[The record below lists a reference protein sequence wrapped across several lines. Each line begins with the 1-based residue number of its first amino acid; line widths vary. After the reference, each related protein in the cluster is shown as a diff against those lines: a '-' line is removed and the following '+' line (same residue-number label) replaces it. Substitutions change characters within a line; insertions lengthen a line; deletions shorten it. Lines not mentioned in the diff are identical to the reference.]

1 MTSRGGVPGGV
12 GRDRFRRDFTLL
24 DSNRVIVTPG
34 RSYAFVN
41 YNKEEDAIAA
51 IKSLQGFPLA
61 GNPLRIEFAKAEKSS
76 TPSHDEDYLQR
87 RDEQRLTLRESPFL
101 QRDARVRNASPD
113 SFYLDKS
120 KMSDS
125 NAEPSEVL
133 WIGFPALLKVDEI
146 ILRKAFSPFGQ
157 KKLFRGNYL
166 ATHVCTFVL
175 PRMKLGLQIVE
186 GPRSLRITSQTVAK
200 GGPEN
205 FRQDRNFGST
215 ATDPSIRSPHFYS
228 DLDPTDS
235 DVYGLNRKGTVHH
248 AGNSTFDNWRF
259 GEDLG
264 PPPDVYERRGSPT
277 RGRDAHFHE
286 FAKKN
291 PQKGPFYEEP
301 WDLPEESYLYHEA
314 KKLKTDSFPPDKEL
328 PEYPYSDLE
337 QERRALPRAFSD
349 FPQPEAFDKN
359 LESGPFGY
367 TPIQDRPISLSLP
380 HGERSDPW
388 KVSYDSFQA
397 GSGSLPTNRAERKRF
412 TPEPEPSSLKLWKWE
427 GTIAKGRDSCL
438 SCSLLS
444 RGKSAGLYVA

>member
-1 MTSRGGVPGGV
+1 
-12 GRDRFRRDFTLL
+12 
-24 DSNRVIVTPG
+24 
-34 RSYAFVN
+34 
-41 YNKEEDAIAA
+41 
-51 IKSLQGFPLA
+51 
-61 GNPLRIEFAKAEKSS
+61 
-76 TPSHDEDYLQR
+76 
-87 RDEQRLTLRESPFL
+87 
-101 QRDARVRNASPD
+101 
-113 SFYLDKS
+113 
-120 KMSDS
+120 MSDS
-125 NAEPSEVL
+125 NAEPSEL
-133 WIGFPALLKVDEI
+133 A
-146 ILRKAFSPFGQ
+146 GQ

-186 GPRSLRITSQTVAK
+186 GPRSLLITSQTVAK

-264 PPPDVYERRGSPT
+264 PPPDVKVL
-277 RGRDAHFHE
+277 FM
-286 FAKKN
+286 KN
-291 PQKGPFYEEP
+291 HGN
-301 WDLPEESYLYHEA
+301 LPEESYLYHEA

-359 LESGPFGY
+359 LEAGPFGY

-444 RGKSAGLYVA
+444 RGKSAGLYAA

>member
-1 MTSRGGVPGGV
+1 M
-12 GRDRFRRDFTLL
+12 RFL
-24 DSNRVIVTPG
+24 S
-34 RSYAFVN
+34 
-41 YNKEEDAIAA
+41 
-51 IKSLQGFPLA
+51 Q
-61 GNPLRIEFAKAEKSS
+61 EKSS

-146 ILRKAFSPFGQ
+146 ILRKAFSPFGEIEKITVFPGRSYAFVRFKNLTSACRAKETLQ
-157 KKLFRGNYL
+157 GKLFGN
-166 ATHVCTFVL
+166 
-175 PRMKLGLQIVE
+175 PRVHICF
-186 GPRSLRITSQTVAK
+186 AK
-200 GGPEN
+200 NEAGSSNSGRTPLSPHYKPNSRQGGPDN

-359 LESGPFGY
+359 LEAGPFGY

-427 GTIAKGRDSCL
+427 GTIAKGGTPVCHARCFPV
-438 SCSLLS
+438 
-444 RGKSAGLYVA
+444 GKALDFML